1 VTGIDQEQD
10 RLIAAY
16 IRGTADPEAVARLE
30 EAMLDDDELFER
42 VQKEALLQR
51 GLKTTLMES
60 DSPATS
66 KSTIWRWPG
75 FALIGTLGLA
85 VVVLGGWIVQLQQQ
99 IDHLQAPQTG
109 IPVITLHDQRS
120 LLGNRDQ
127 ATLPA
132 EAGPVL
138 IEIDVSAEPGS
149 NFQLQLITLTGEYRW
164 NDLVRDERGYITVLV
179 SDLES
184 PAQLRVAA
192 MGTERYKIHEI
203 GPPG

>member
-1 VTGIDQEQD
+1 MTGIDQEQD

-42 VQKEALLQR
+42 VQQEALLQR

-85 VVVLGGWIVQLQQQ
+85 VVVLGGINVHLNGELEQLRSPHT
-99 IDHLQAPQTG
+99 DV
-109 IPVITLHDQRS
+109 PVITLFEERS
-120 LLGNRDQ
+120 LLTESIGLVASRQ
-127 ATLPA
+127 
-132 EAGPVL
+132 EGPVL
-138 IEIDVSAEPGS
+138 IEIDVSASEQDR
-149 NFQLQLITLTGEYRW
+149 FQLELKSANLNHSWENLTP
-164 NDLVRDERGYITVLV
+164 DDRGYVTVYLPHV
-179 SDLES
+179 EFPLQLEVLNEFGQRIRS
-184 PAQLRVAA
+184 YTL
-192 MGTERYKIHEI
+192 E
-203 GPPG
+203 

>member
-1 VTGIDQEQD
+1 MTGIDQEQD

-120 LLGNRDQ
+120 LIPQPELDL
-127 ATLPA
+127 AMPLPG
-132 EAGPVL
+132 ERVL
-138 IEIDVSAEPGS
+138 LEIDVSAHSEALFSVTLKTGVE
-149 NFQLQLITLTGEYRW
+149 LQTWANLIP
-164 NDLVRDERGYITVLV
+164 DDRGYITLLLVLPT
-179 SDLES
+179 SGLDLEVTNE
-184 PAQLRVAA
+184 A
-192 MGTERYKIHEI
+192 GEI
-203 GPPG
+203 LMRESIP

>member
-1 VTGIDQEQD
+1 MTGIDQEQD